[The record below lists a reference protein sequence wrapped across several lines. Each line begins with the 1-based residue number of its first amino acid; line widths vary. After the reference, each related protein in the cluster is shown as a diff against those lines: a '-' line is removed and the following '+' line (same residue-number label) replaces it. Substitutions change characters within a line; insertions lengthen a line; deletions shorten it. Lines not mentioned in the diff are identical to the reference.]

1 MILKIIEKIK
11 KHIKKHIKNHKM
23 SIVVF
28 VCALVVILS
37 LDTWQQER
45 FGALDKAYYLMSQ
58 GKYDEAAQLFE
69 DYLSVESSAYW
80 AGIERVNGKDADC
93 THANVEEALK
103 WCQEKKKISDIN

>member
-1 MILKIIEKIK
+1 MKITEKIK
-11 KHIKKHIKNHKM
+11 NHIRNHKM

-45 FGALDKAYYLMSQ
+45 FGAVDKAYYLMSQ

-69 DYLSVESSAYW
+69 DYLSVESSVYW
-80 AGIERVNGKDADC
+80 AGIERVNGKAADC
-93 THANVEEALK
+93 TRANVEEALK
-103 WCQEKKKISDIN
+103 QCQNKMVIQDKN

>member
-1 MILKIIEKIK
+1 MKITEKIK
-11 KHIKKHIKNHKM
+11 NHIRNHKM

-45 FGALDKAYYLMSQ
+45 FGEVDRAYYLMSQ

-69 DYLSVESSAYW
+69 DYLSVESSVYW
-80 AGIERVNGKDADC
+80 AGIERVNGKEADC
-93 THANVEEALK
+93 TRENVEEVLK
-103 WCQEKKKISDIN
+103 QCQNKMVIQDKN

>member
-1 MILKIIEKIK
+1 MKITEKIK
-11 KHIKKHIKNHKM
+11 NHIKHHK
-23 SIVVF
+23 ILIIIFICV
-28 VCALVVILS
+28 LVVILA

-45 FGALDKAYYLMSQ
+45 FGEVDRAYYLMSQ

-93 THANVEEALK
+93 TRANVEEALK
-103 WCQEKKKISDIN
+103 QCRDKMVIQDKN

>member
-1 MILKIIEKIK
+1 
-11 KHIKKHIKNHKM
+11 M

-28 VCALVVILS
+28 VCVLMVILF
-37 LDTWQQER
+37 LDTWQQKR
-45 FGALDKAYYLMSQ
+45 FGEVDKAYYLMSQ

-93 THANVEEALK
+93 TRANVEEALK
-103 WCQEKKKISDIN
+103 WCQGKMVIQDKN